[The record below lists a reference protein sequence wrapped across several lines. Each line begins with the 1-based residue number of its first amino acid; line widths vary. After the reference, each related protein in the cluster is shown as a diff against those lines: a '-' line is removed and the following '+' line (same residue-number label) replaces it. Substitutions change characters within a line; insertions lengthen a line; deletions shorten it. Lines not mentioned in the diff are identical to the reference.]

1 MSAES
6 SLQPISK
13 HFHLYT
19 LYTLPETSKFAP
31 EKRPSQKETIV
42 FQPSIFRCQLAVS
55 FREGKPLNHIWQREL
70 SMKLQVKIVSNR
82 Q

>member
-6 SLQPISK
+6 ALQPISK
-13 HFHLYT
+13 HFR
-19 LYTLPETSKFAP
+19 LYTLPETNKFAP

-55 FREGKPLNHIWQREL
+55 FREGKSLIAIEPCMAARAVDEA
-70 SMKLQVKIVSNR
+70 SR
-82 Q
+82 